1 MVACSVT
8 SVMSDSATQWTL
20 CNLMDFSLPAT
31 HLVLGT
37 RRPQRPERA
46 AWLSSLPS
54 KARGALTS
62 LSSLF
67 LLIPWRHT
75 TLLRQLLL
83 CVGCHAHLQ
92 GIFPTQGSN
101 PGLPHCRRI
110 LYLLS
115 HQRNP
120 QISVCVSHSVMSDC
134 LWPHE
139 QYSLQDSSVRGILQ
153 VRILEWVTIP
163 FSKSKHE
170 SVSHTVVSNSLQ
182 PHGL

>member
-1 MVACSVT
+1 MRS
-8 SVMSDSATQWTL
+8 TQI
-20 CNLMDFSLPAT
+20 FSLVHEASSPAT

-110 LYLLS
+110 IYCLN
-115 HQRNP
+115 HQESPGTWLDVFKWLKPLVKNKK
-120 QISVCVSHSVMSDC
+120 C
-134 LWPHE
+134 
-139 QYSLQDSSVRGILQ
+139 
-153 VRILEWVTIP
+153 ILEYYME
-163 FSKSKHE
+163 KAMA
-170 SVSHTVVSNSLQ
+170 
-182 PHGL
+182 PHSSTLA